1 MMIDTN
7 KQEGRKGMYTV
18 ETKSMLA
25 KLMAMENLTI
35 EQRGTRTAS
44 FNPSTRTLTVPV
56 WSDIS
61 GELYDLLMGHEV
73 SHALNTPADGWHDA
87 QKYFGK
93 DKKVG
98 PASKKAFGHFLNV
111 VEDARIEKLIKRTYP
126 GLRRPMIQGYKELM
140 ARDFFGLS
148 KIADTNELYLI
159 DKLNLAAKLGTAMN
173 IRFTAKEKPYY
184 DELMALETWEQV
196 VELTNKLFTYSKEE
210 QQEGNKKK
218 QELADHLKET
228 YAAEQDA
235 EDAENDQEEEEDGW
249 SFDEDEEEGDE
260 GGGSG
265 DEDEEDGDEGKDGKG
280 KGENADDEEDEADDA
295 TTEKQQDQG
304 QGKRSQSKKPA
315 KAQSAKGTGGT
326 LTSDSEF
333 IPESKTDEAF
343 RNMEQ
348 SLAKDDNIASHYVNI
363 PTPNLEDIVV
373 PASKVNKLLS
383 EFYSTNRVVG
393 MALFNEFKRKNED
406 YISLL
411 AKEFEMKK
419 AARSY
424 AKAKISDS
432 GDIDLNKLATYRLED
447 NMFRKM
453 MVVHK
458 GKSHGL
464 VLLLDKSGSMSEHIE
479 GAMEQILVMAMFCR
493 KVNIPF
499 VAYTFTANGSCSDV
513 DFPNRGKYDAKPLKQ
528 FSLNT
533 GDLYMGE
540 LSLREM
546 FNSRMS
552 ASDFITAVINH
563 LSLANGLR
571 SRSNRCSAPSHEGMG
586 STPLNEALVPL
597 RDMLRA
603 FKASYRLDL
612 VNTII
617 VHDGDSDGNRDFW
630 TAPKGNFGRDRIAF
644 DLEHQHVTLVD
655 TKEKVQIKLPKSRTG
670 VTIGLMKWIQMT
682 TGSGVFGF
690 YITSNRVKDVRHEVS
705 KLYTGPNGFRIP
717 TGRWDQTPEH
727 TVALDKL
734 AHQLIETKF
743 LESFADGYT
752 RLFFIPGSHDLKTES
767 GLLAPTVDGYKWT
780 PGRLL
785 TAFKKVSKRKSVSRV
800 LVTKF
805 ITMIAE

>member
-1 MMIDTN
+1 
-7 KQEGRKGMYTV
+7 MYTV

-44 FNPSTRTLTVPV
+44 FSPTNRTLTVPI

-93 DKKVG
+93 DKNVG
-98 PASKKAFGHFLNV
+98 PASKKSFSHFLNV

-126 GLRRPMIQGYKELM
+126 GLRRPMIQGYKELL

-148 KIADTNELYLI
+148 KVSDMNGLYLV
-159 DKLNLAAKLGTAMN
+159 DKLNLAAKLGTTMN
-173 IRFTAKEKPYY
+173 IRFTAKEKPFY
-184 DELMALETWEQV
+184 DELMALETWTQV
-196 VELTNKLFTYSKEE
+196 VELTNKLYAYSKEE
-210 QQEGNKKK
+210 QKEGNKKK

-228 YAAEQDA
+228 YAAEDEA
-235 EDAENDQEEEEDGW
+235 EFDDEED
-249 SFDEDEEEGDE
+249 DEDWRFDDDDDDDEVTEGE
-260 GGGSG
+260 NGPGS
-265 DEDEEDGDEGKDGKG
+265 EDEEDEEAEDGKDGDG
-280 KGENADDEEDEADDA
+280 KGDTAEDDEEKADDA
-295 TTEKQQDQG
+295 TTEKQTDQG
-304 QGKRSQSKKPA
+304 EGKRSKSKSQA
-315 KAQSAKGTGGT
+315 KAKSARGTGGVVA
-326 LTSDSEF
+326 SDSEF
-333 IPESKTDEAF
+333 IPQSKTDEAF
-343 RNMEQ
+343 RNMEHT
-348 SLAKDDNIASHYVNI
+348 LAKDDNIQSHYINI
-363 PTPNLEDIVV
+363 PTPNLSDIVV
-373 PASKVNKLLS
+373 PAAKVNKMLS
-383 EFYSTNRVVG
+383 EFYVGNRSVG
-393 MALFNEFKRKNED
+393 LKLFNDFKRKNED

-453 MVVHK
+453 MTTHK

-464 VLLLDKSGSMSEHIE
+464 VLLLDKSRSMSEHIE
-479 GAMEQILVMAMFCR
+479 GAMEQILVMALFCR

-499 VAYTFTANGSCSDV
+499 VAYTFTAIGSCQDV
-513 DFPNRGKYDAKPLKQ
+513 DFPNRGTYDAKPLKQ
-528 FSLNT
+528 FSTHMN
-533 GDLYMGE
+533 DLHMGN

-552 ASDFITAVINH
+552 ANDFVTAIINH
-563 LSLANGLR
+563 LLLAEGLR
-571 SRSNRCSAPSHEGMG
+571 NRKRSYSAPSHEGMG
-586 STPLNEALVPL
+586 STPLNEALIPL
-597 RDMLRA
+597 RDMLRN

-617 VHDGDSDGNRDFW
+617 VHDGDSDGNREY
-630 TAPKGNFGRDRIAF
+630 RVIAKDYWSKERMGF
-644 DLEHQHVTLVD
+644 DVDHQHVTLVD
-655 TKEKVQIKLPKSRTG
+655 SKEKVQIKLPKIHNG

-682 TGSGVFGF
+682 TGAGVFGF
-690 YITSNRVKDVRHEVS
+690 YITSNKLRDVRSDVA
-705 KLYTGPNGFRIP
+705 KLYTGPSGFKIP
-717 TGRWDQTPEH
+717 RGRWDQTPEH

-734 AHQLIETKF
+734 SHSLIEHKF

-752 RLFFIPGSHDLKTES
+752 RLFFIPGNSDLKTEAT
-767 GLLAPTVDGYKWT
+767 GLGNTGEGYKWT

-800 LVTKF
+800 LVSKF

>member
-1 MMIDTN
+1 MIDTN

-210 QQEGNKKK
+210 QKEGNKKK

-228 YAAEQDA
+228 YADEQDA
-235 EDAENDQEEEEDGW
+235 EDAENDREEEEEEEDGW
-249 SFDEDEEEGDE
+249 SFDEDEEDGDE

-265 DEDEEDGDEGKDGKG
+265 DEDEGKDGKG

-295 TTEKQQDQG
+295 TTEKQQDRA

-315 KAQSAKGTGGT
+315 MAQSAKGTGGT

-348 SLAKDDNIASHYVNI
+348 SLAKDDDMASHYVNI

-383 EFYSTNRVVG
+383 EFYSPNRIVG

-513 DFPNRGKYDAKPLKQ
+513 DFPNRGKYDSKPLKQ

-533 GDLYMGE
+533 GDLHMGE

-630 TAPKGNFGRDRIAF
+630 TAPKGAFGRDRIAF
-644 DLEHQHVTLVD
+644 DVEHQHVTLVD

-690 YITSNRVKDVRHEVS
+690 YITSNRVKDVRHEVA

-717 TGRWDQTPEH
+717 TGRWDQTPEQ